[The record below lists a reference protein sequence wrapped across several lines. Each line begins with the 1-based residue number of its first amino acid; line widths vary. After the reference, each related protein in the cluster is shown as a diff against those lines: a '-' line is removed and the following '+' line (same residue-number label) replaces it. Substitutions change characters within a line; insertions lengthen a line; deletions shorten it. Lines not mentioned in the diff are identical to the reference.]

1 MVRQLSV
8 FLENTK
14 GRLAD
19 MTNVLKNAEV
29 NLLALS
35 IADTTNFGI
44 LRAIVS
50 DDDKAVKVLHDAGY
64 TVHLNDVI
72 AAEIPDKTGGLA
84 DILSALGEG
93 EISVEYLYSFVRAPG
108 EHALILFKVD
118 DVESAKKI
126 FTSNNIKLLNKA
138 ELVEI

>member
-1 MVRQLSV
+1 MVKQLSV

-19 MTNVLKNAEV
+19 MTGVLRDAKI

-50 DDDKAVKVLHDAGY
+50 DDDTALQVLHDAGY
-64 TVHLNDVI
+64 TVHMNEVI
-72 AAEIPDKTGGLA
+72 AAEVPDKTGGLA
-84 DILSALGEG
+84 DILAALVQGDV
-93 EISVEYLYSFVRAPG
+93 SVEYLYSFVNAPG

-118 DVESAKKI
+118 NVEAAKKI
-126 FTSNNIKLLNKA
+126 FEDNNIKLLNKA
-138 ELVEI
+138 ELVEL

>member
-1 MVRQLSV
+1 MVKQLSV

-19 MTNVLKNAEV
+19 MTNVLKDSKI

-50 DDDKAVKVLHDAGY
+50 DDDKAVEKLHEAGY
-64 TVHLNDVI
+64 TVHLNEVI
-72 AAEIPDKTGGLA
+72 AAEIPDRTGGLA
-84 DILSALGEG
+84 DILTALCEG
-93 EISVEYLYSFVRAPG
+93 EISVEYLYSFVRTPG

-118 DVESAKKI
+118 DVEAAKKVFSAK
-126 FTSNNIKLLNKA
+126 NIKLLNKS

>member
-1 MVRQLSV
+1 MVKQLSV

-19 MTNVLKNAEV
+19 MTGVLRDAKI

-50 DDDKAVKVLHDAGY
+50 DDEKAAEVLHEAGY
-64 TVHLNDVI
+64 TVHMNEVI
-72 AAEIPDKTGGLA
+72 AAEVPDKTGGLA
-84 DILSALGEG
+84 DILASLVEG
-93 EISVEYLYSFVRAPG
+93 DVSVEYLYSFVRTPG

-118 DVESAKKI
+118 NIDAAKKI
-126 FTSNNIKLLNKA
+126 FNDNNIKLLNKS
-138 ELVEI
+138 ELVEL